1 MSEFMKEFIEVC
13 ENNPQYA
20 YDFIIRHGHEANRND
35 LHSIIFELLYAISD
49 HHNHDRSEAALLRST
64 ASELVS
70 FYDWE

>member
-1 MSEFMKEFIEVC
+1 MSEFMKEFIELC
-13 ENNPQYA
+13 KSNPHHA
-20 YDFIIRHGHEANRND
+20 YDFITRHEHEASRSELRD
-35 LHSIIFELLYAISD
+35 IILELLYAISD